1 MTSMQS
7 GAPRGSWELM
17 VSREDLSRTVL
28 TGRSETALD
37 AGQARLAVRRVG
49 LTANN
54 VTYAVLGES
63 FRYWDFFPADPG
75 FGIVP
80 LWGFAEV
87 VESRADGVD
96 IGGRYYGYLPSA
108 SHLVVQPGRIDAR
121 GFADA
126 APHRAGLPSPYNAYA
141 LTSGDP
147 AYDPAQEDL
156 LVLFRPL
163 FYTSFML
170 ADQLRDNDFFGAE
183 VLAFSS
189 ASSKTAYST
198 AHLLSGAGRKVVG
211 LTSSANVDFTVSLGV
226 YDLVMSYDDVSALD
240 PTVPAAYLDVS
251 GSPRV
256 ASAVRARLGANLV
269 REVIIGVT
277 SQQQSGSKGAML
289 FFAPDQMRK
298 RVEDW
303 GHERLDH
310 AFAEA
315 WHRFVPAAEG
325 WVDVVTAH
333 GAEDL
338 ERVWLEVLA
347 GRTAPRTGHIIVL

>member
-1 MTSMQS
+1 MVSNDV
-7 GAPRGSWELM
+7 GASAWALM
-17 VSREDLSRTVL
+17 VSRDELSSTVL
-28 TGRSETALD
+28 SERAGAPLEE
-37 AGQARLAVRRVG
+37 GQARLAVRRVG
-49 LTANN
+49 VTANN

-63 FRYWDFFPADPG
+63 FRYWEFFPAGPG

-87 VESRADGVD
+87 VESRTDGVRL
-96 IGGRYYGYLPSA
+96 GERYYGYLPSA
-108 SHLVVQPGRIDAR
+108 SELVVLPGRVDGR

-126 APHRAGLPSPYNAYA
+126 TEYRRPLPSPYNAYT
-141 LTSGDP
+141 LTTADP
-147 AYDPAQEDL
+147 VYDPAHEDL

-170 ADQLRDNDFFGAE
+170 ADYLQDTGFFGAD

-189 ASSKTAYST
+189 ASSKTAYS
-198 AHLLSGAGRKVVG
+198 AAYLLAGTGPRVVG
-211 LTSSANVDFTVSLGV
+211 LTSAGNVEFTESLGV
-226 YDLVMSYDDVSALD
+226 YDEVLSYDEVSRLD
-240 PTVPAAYLDVS
+240 PALPTAYLDVS

-256 ASAVRARLGANLV
+256 ASALRDRLGASLA

-277 SQQQSGSKGAML
+277 SQQQSGSKGAAL

-303 GHERLDH
+303 GHEGLDR

-315 WHRFVPAAEG
+315 WNRFVPAATD
-325 WVDVVTAH
+325 WVDVVTSH
-333 GAEDL
+333 GPQAL

-347 GRTAPRTGHIIVL
+347 GHTPPRTGHIIVL

>member
-1 MTSMQS
+1 MTSNQS
-7 GAPRGSWELM
+7 GAAHVPWALM

-28 TGRSETALD
+28 SEQADIPLAD
-37 AGQARLAVRRVG
+37 GQARLAVRRVG
-49 LTANN
+49 MTANN

-75 FGIVP
+75 LGIVP

-87 VESRADGVD
+87 VESRAPGVEV
-96 IGGRYYGYLPSA
+96 GGRYYGYLPSA
-108 SHLVVQPGRIDAR
+108 SHLLVQPGRVDER

-126 APHRAGLPSPYNAYA
+126 TPHRHSLPSPYNAYS
-141 LTSGDP
+141 LTTGDP
-147 AYDPAQEDL
+147 AYDPSHEDL

-170 ADQLRDNDFFGAE
+170 ADQLQDKDFFGAE

-198 AHLLSGAGRKVVG
+198 AHLLSGAGPRVVG
-211 LTSSANVDFTVSLGV
+211 LTSAANVEFTASLGV
-226 YDLVMSYDDVSALD
+226 YDEVLAYDDMTALD
-240 PTVPAAYLDVS
+240 PAVPTAYLDLS

-256 ASAVRARLGANLV
+256 ASAVRDRLGANLV

-277 SQQQSGSKGAML
+277 SQQQSGSKGAAL

-298 RVEDW
+298 RVQDW
-303 GHERLDH
+303 GHEGLDR

-315 WHRFVPAAEG
+315 WHQFVPAASG
-325 WVDVVTAH
+325 WVDVVTSH
-333 GAEDL
+333 GAEEL

-347 GRTAPRTGHIIVL
+347 GKTAPRTGHIVVL

>member
-1 MTSMQS
+1 M
-7 GAPRGSWELM
+7 
-17 VSREDLSRTVL
+17 L
-28 TGRSETALD
+28 TGRDETPLD
-37 AGQARLAVRRVG
+37 DGQARLAVRRVG
-49 LTANN
+49 MTANN

-63 FRYWDFFPADPG
+63 FRYWNFFPADPG

-87 VESRADGVD
+87 TESRADGVD
-96 IGGRYYGYLPSA
+96 VGGRYYGYLPSA
-108 SHLVVQPGRIDAR
+108 SQLVVQPGRVDGR

-126 APHRAGLPSPYNAYA
+126 TPHRVGLPSPYNAYS
-141 LTSGDP
+141 LTTGDP
-147 AYDPAQEDL
+147 AYDPGEEDL

-170 ADQLRDNDFFGAE
+170 ADQLQDNDFFGAD

-198 AHLLSGAGRKVVG
+198 AHLLAGRGRRVVG
-211 LTSSANVDFTVSLGV
+211 LTSAANVDFTVGLGV
-226 YDLVMSYDDVSALD
+226 YDEVLSYDDVSGLD
-240 PTVPAAYLDVS
+240 PTAPTAYLDVS
-251 GSPRV
+251 GSPVV
-256 ASAVRARLGANLV
+256 ASAVRDRLGASLV

-277 SQQQSGSKGAML
+277 SQQQSGSKGAAL

-303 GHERLDH
+303 GHEGLDR
-310 AFAEA
+310 AFADA
-315 WHRFVPAAEG
+315 WREFVPAATG
-325 WVDVVTAH
+325 WVDVVTSH
-333 GAEDL
+333 GPQDL

-347 GRTAPRTGHIIVL
+347 GQTAPRTGHIVVL

>member
-1 MTSMQS
+1 MSAPS
-7 GAPRGSWELM
+7 EKAPRGPWALM
-17 VSREDLSRTVL
+17 VSREDLSHSVL
-28 TGRSETALD
+28 TERAEIPLAD
-37 AGQARLAVRRVG
+37 GQARLAVRRVG
-49 LTANN
+49 MTANN

-63 FRYWDFFPADPG
+63 FRYWDFFPAGPG
-75 FGIVP
+75 LGIVP

-87 VESRADGVD
+87 AESRAAGVD
-96 IGGRYYGYLPSA
+96 VGDRYYGYLPSA
-108 SHLVVQPGRIDAR
+108 SHLVVQPGRVDAR

-126 APHRAGLPSPYNAYA
+126 TPHRHSLPSPYNAYS
-141 LTSGDP
+141 LTTGDP
-147 AYDPAQEDL
+147 AYEPAHEDL

-170 ADQLRDNDFFGAE
+170 ADQLQDNDFFGAE

-198 AHLLSGAGRKVVG
+198 AHLLSGKGRRVVG
-211 LTSSANVDFTVSLGV
+211 LTSAGNIEFTTGLGV
-226 YDLVMSYDDVSALD
+226 YDEVLSYDYVSGLD
-240 PTVPAAYLDVS
+240 PAVPTAYLDVS

-256 ASAVRARLGANLV
+256 ASAVRERLGASLV

-277 SQQQSGSKGAML
+277 SQQQSGSKGAAL

-303 GHERLDH
+303 GHEGLDR

-315 WHRFVPAAEG
+315 WHEFVPAASG
-325 WVDVVTAH
+325 WVDVVTSY
-333 GAEDL
+333 GPEDL
-338 ERVWLEVLA
+338 ERVWLEALA
-347 GRTAPRTGHIIVL
+347 GQTAPRTGHIIVL

>member
-1 MTSMQS
+1 MTSIQS
-7 GAPRGSWELM
+7 GAPRGPWALV

-28 TGRSETALD
+28 TEGDETPLD
-37 AGQARLAVRRVG
+37 EGQARLAVRRVG
-49 LTANN
+49 MTANN

-63 FRYWDFFPADPG
+63 FRYWDFFPAGPDL
-75 FGIVP
+75 GIVP

-87 VESRADGVD
+87 VESRAAGVD
-96 IGGRYYGYLPSA
+96 VGGLYYGYLPSA
-108 SHLVVQPGRIDAR
+108 SHLVVQPGRVDER

-126 APHRAGLPSPYNAYA
+126 TPYRVGLPSPYNAYS
-141 LTSGDP
+141 LTTGDP
-147 AYDPAQEDL
+147 AYDPAHEDL

-170 ADQLRDNDFFGAE
+170 ADQLQDNGFFGAE

-198 AHLLSGAGRKVVG
+198 AHLLSGGGPRVVG
-211 LTSSANVDFTVSLGV
+211 LTSAANVDFTASLGV
-226 YDLVMSYDDVSALD
+226 YDEVISYDDVSGLD
-240 PTVPAAYLDVS
+240 PALPTAYLDVS
-251 GSPRV
+251 GSPHV
-256 ASAVRARLGANLV
+256 ASAVRDRLGTNLV
-269 REVIIGVT
+269 RETIVGVT
-277 SQQQSGSKGAML
+277 SQQQSGSKGASL

-298 RVEDW
+298 RVQDW
-303 GHERLDH
+303 GRDGLDR

-315 WHRFVPAAEG
+315 WHQFVPTATG
-325 WVDVVTAH
+325 WVDVVTSH

-347 GRTAPRTGHIIVL
+347 GQTAPRTGHVIVL

>member
-1 MTSMQS
+1 MTAIPGNS
-7 GAPRGSWELM
+7 ARGPWALM

-28 TGRSETALD
+28 TERAETPLD
-37 AGQARLAVRRVG
+37 DGQARLAVRRVG
-49 LTANN
+49 MTANN

-63 FRYWDFFPADPG
+63 FHYWDFFPAGPG
-75 FGIVP
+75 LGIVP

-87 VESRADGVD
+87 VESRASGVD
-96 IGGRYYGYLPSA
+96 AGARYYGYLPSA
-108 SHLVVQPGRIDAR
+108 SHLVVRPGRVDER

-126 APHRAGLPSPYNAYA
+126 TPYRVGLPSPYNAYS
-141 LTSGDP
+141 LTTADP
-147 AYDPAQEDL
+147 AYDPAHEDL

-170 ADQLRDNDFFGAE
+170 ADQLQDNDFFGAD

-198 AHLLSGAGRKVVG
+198 AHLLAGVGPRVVG
-211 LTSSANVDFTVSLGV
+211 LTSAANVEFTASLGV
-226 YDLVMSYDDVSALD
+226 YDRVLSYDDVAALETGV
-240 PTVPAAYLDVS
+240 PTAYLDVS
-251 GSPRV
+251 GSARL
-256 ASAVRARLGANLV
+256 ASAIRAHLGASLV
-269 REVIIGVT
+269 RETIVGVT
-277 SQQQSGSKGAML
+277 SQEQAARPGASL

-298 RVEDW
+298 RVQDW
-303 GHERLDH
+303 GRDGLDR

-315 WHRFVPAAEG
+315 WHRFVPAATG
-325 WVDVVTAH
+325 WVDVVTSY

-347 GRTAPRTGHIIVL
+347 GQTAPRTGHIVVL

>member
-1 MTSMQS
+1 MTDTTGNTPQ
-7 GAPRGSWELM
+7 GPWTLM
-17 VSREDLSRTVL
+17 VSREDLSRTFL
-28 TGRSETALD
+28 TEEPELPLND
-37 AGQARLAVRRVG
+37 GQARLAVRRVG

-63 FRYWDFFPADPG
+63 FRYWDFFPAGPG
-75 FGIVP
+75 LGIVP

-87 VESRADGVD
+87 VASRASGVD
-96 IGGRYYGYLPSA
+96 VGGRYYGYLPSA
-108 SHLVVQPGRIDAR
+108 SHLIVQPGRVDAR

-126 APHRAGLPSPYNAYA
+126 TPHRHNLPSPYNAYSS
-141 LTSGDP
+141 TTGDA

-170 ADQLRDNDFFGAE
+170 ADQLQDNDFFGAE

-198 AHLLSGAGRKVVG
+198 AHLLRGTGRRVVG
-211 LTSSANVDFTVSLGV
+211 LTSAGNVDFTASLGV
-226 YDLVMSYDDVSALD
+226 YDEVLSYDDVSALD
-240 PTVPAAYLDVS
+240 PAVPTAYLDVS
-251 GSPRV
+251 GSPQV
-256 ASAVRARLGANLV
+256 ASAVRARLGASLV

-277 SQQQSGSKGAML
+277 SQQQSGSKGALL

-303 GHERLDH
+303 GREGLDR
-310 AFAEA
+310 ALAQA
-315 WHRFVPAAEG
+315 WHQFVPAAAG
-325 WVDVVTAH
+325 WVDVVTSH
-333 GAEDL
+333 GPREL

-347 GRTAPRTGHIIVL
+347 GQAAPRTGHIIVL

>member
-1 MTSMQS
+1 MTDASSHQPRQS
-7 GAPRGSWELM
+7 WALT

-28 TGRSETALD
+28 SDRPDPPLD
-37 AGQARLAVRRVG
+37 EGQARLAVRRVG

-75 FGIVP
+75 LGIVP

-87 VESRADGVD
+87 VESRAPGVD
-96 IGGRYYGYLPSA
+96 VGGRYYGYLPSA
-108 SHLVVQPGRIDAR
+108 SHLVVQPGRVDER

-126 APHRAGLPSPYNAYA
+126 TPHRAGLPSPYNAYA
-141 LTSGDP
+141 LTTGDP
-147 AYDPAQEDL
+147 AYDAAHEDL

-170 ADQLRDNDFFGAE
+170 ADQLQDNGFFGAGA
-183 VLAFSS
+183 LAFSS

-198 AHLLSGAGRKVVG
+198 AHLLSGVGPRVVG
-211 LTSSANVDFTVSLGV
+211 LTSAANVDFTMSLGV
-226 YDLVMSYDDVSALD
+226 YDEVLSYDDVSALD
-240 PTVPAAYLDVS
+240 PALPTAYLDVS

-256 ASAVRARLGANLV
+256 ASAVRERLGASLV

-277 SQQQSGSKGAML
+277 SQQQSGSKGAAL

-303 GHERLDH
+303 GRDGLDR

-315 WHRFVPAAEG
+315 WHRFVPAATG
-325 WVDVVTAH
+325 WVDVVTSH
-333 GAEDL
+333 GPQAL

-347 GRTAPRTGHIIVL
+347 GRAAPRTGHIVVL

>member
-1 MTSMQS
+1 MVSNDT
-7 GAPRGSWELM
+7 GASPWALM
-17 VSREDLSRTVL
+17 VSRDELSRTLLAERAELVL
-28 TGRSETALD
+28 EE
-37 AGQARLAVRRVG
+37 GQARLAVRRVG
-49 LTANN
+49 VTANN

-63 FRYWDFFPADPG
+63 FRYWEFFPAGPG

-87 VESRADGVD
+87 VESRADAVRVGE
-96 IGGRYYGYLPSA
+96 RYYGYLPSA
-108 SHLVVQPGRIDAR
+108 SDLVVLPGRVDER

-126 APHRAGLPSPYNAYA
+126 TVHRRGLPSPYNAYT
-141 LTSGDP
+141 LTTTDP
-147 AYDPAQEDL
+147 VYDPAHEDL

-170 ADQLRDNDFFGAE
+170 ADHLQDNGFYGAD

-189 ASSKTAYST
+189 ASSKTAYSA
-198 AHLLSGAGRKVVG
+198 AHLLAGTGPRVVG
-211 LTSSANVDFTVSLGV
+211 LTSAGNVEFTASLGV
-226 YDLVMSYDDVSALD
+226 YDEVLSYDDVSGLD
-240 PTVPAAYLDVS
+240 PGSPTAYLDVS

-256 ASAVRARLGANLV
+256 ASAVRDRLGANLT

-277 SQQQSGSKGAML
+277 SQQQSGSKGAAL

-303 GHERLDH
+303 GHEGLDQ

-315 WHRFVPAAEG
+315 WNRFAPVASG
-325 WVDVVTAH
+325 WVDVVTSH
-333 GAEDL
+333 GPQEL
-338 ERVWLEVLA
+338 ERTWLEVLA
-347 GRTAPRTGHIIVL
+347 GHTPPRTGHIIVV